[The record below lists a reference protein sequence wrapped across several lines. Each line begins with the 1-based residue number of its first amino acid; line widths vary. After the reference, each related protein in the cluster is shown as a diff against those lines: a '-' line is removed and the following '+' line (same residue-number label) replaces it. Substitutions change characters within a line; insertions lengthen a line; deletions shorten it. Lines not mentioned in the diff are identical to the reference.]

1 MQIEKFNRFNAMALA
16 SVYSEPEENNFHT
29 QLIPQMVD
37 KYVPLMELDKDAAIL
52 DVGCGYGTF
61 QTKMAEMGYTN
72 TIGVTLSDE
81 DYKASESKGMTVIK
95 SDFSDI
101 PSVEDETVNMIWCRH
116 ALEHSP
122 YPLFTLYEFNRL
134 LKPGGKVYVEVPA
147 PDCERQ
153 HEANPNHYSI
163 LGITMWMFLFARAGF
178 DALMVDKFQ
187 LTLKAEDHDVPEEY
201 LIFLLE
207 KKNVHEV
214 GIKEAA

>member
-16 SVYSEPEENNFHT
+16 SVYSEQEENNFHT

-37 KYVPLMELDKDAAIL
+37 KYVPLMELKKDAAIL

-72 TIGVTLSDE
+72 TIGITLSDE

-95 SDFSDI
+95 SDFSDV
-101 PSVEDETVNMIWCRH
+101 PSVQDESVDMIWCRH

-134 LKPGGKVYVEVPA
+134 LKVGGKVYVEVPA
-147 PDCERQ
+147 PDCKRQ
-153 HEANPNHYSI
+153 HESNPNHYSI
-163 LGITMWMFLFARAGF
+163 LGLTMWMFLFARAGF

-187 LTLKAEDHDVPEEY
+187 LTLKADGQDIPEEY

-207 KKNVHEV
+207 KKNVPQV
-214 GIKEAA
+214 RTQEAG

>member
-1 MQIEKFNRFNAMALA
+1 MQIEKFNRFNAMAL
-16 SVYSEPEENNFHT
+16 SSIYSEPEENNFHT

-61 QTKMAEMGYTN
+61 QTKMAELGYPN
-72 TIGVTLSDE
+72 TIGVTLSDQ

-101 PSVEDETVNMIWCRH
+101 PSVEDETVDMIWCRH

-134 LKPGGKVYVEVPA
+134 LKQGGKLYVEVPA

-153 HEANPNHYSI
+153 HEANPNHFSI
-163 LGITMWMFLFARAGF
+163 LGLTMWMFLFARAGF
-178 DALMVDKFQ
+178 NALMVDKFQ
-187 LTLKAEDHDVPEEY
+187 LTLKTEDKDVPEEY

-207 KKNVHEV
+207 KQDVPQV
-214 GIKEAA
+214 RTQEAA